1 MEERLIG
8 LPEVIFDSLAQAGDI
23 VRVDNGWSAGKK
35 LFPSGMIR
43 RLDRVKH
50 EGKWYKSAINHVYR
64 KFTFSNGMQFIC
76 ESHFKGGVQIN
87 SYTKLLKAIQVGKVI
102 RVYEKEV
109 ELSSE
114 AMAELWN
121 NYLVFEGSGYDK
133 KLILL
138 YYIWNRT
145 GRGFDK
151 LLSRSGKHKYT
162 CNEIFYTTGRGIDP
176 LCKDSTIKDTPE
188 HLIYKVIGKP
198 SSFLKVVEFDYNN
211 KVNNK
216 MWVDYE
222 PKN

>member
-1 MEERLIG
+1 MTERLIK
-8 LPEVIFDSLAQAGDI
+8 LPEAVFDSFAEAGDI
-23 VRVDNGWSAGKK
+23 VRVDNCWSAGKK
-35 LFPSGMIR
+35 LIPSGFIR

-87 SYTKLLKAIQVGKVI
+87 SYTKLLKAVQSGKVI
-102 RVYEKEV
+102 KVYETEV
-109 ELSSE
+109 ELSHE
-114 AMAELWN
+114 DMAELWN

-188 HLIYKVIGKP
+188 QLIYKVIGKP
-198 SSFLKVVEFDYNN
+198 SVMLQVVEWTYEQLTN
-211 KVNNK
+211 KI
-216 MWVDYE
+216 WVDYE
-222 PKN
+222 TRN